1 MAFNLKLNERNNKQ
15 NLKVNN
21 FLSPQNINETKK
33 TQKVSHSPILK
44 KLDDNNNP
52 VKPLLKNMLGRSKST
67 LEYPQKSDIENDKN
81 IINRI
86 KSYAVKT
93 RKGFIPEKADKI
105 NQDRAML
112 IPNLGNIPNLWLF
125 GVFDGHGIN
134 GHHSSQ
140 FVLNQFPSNFKSVNI
155 TKAILKTTFKAE
167 ENPKEPRKLST
178 IITEKSNIDFKEE
191 DIKKAFHLTN
201 NQMNTL
207 NVDFDFS
214 GTTVVTILLYENKLV
229 CANAGDSRAILAFQK
244 PLNEL
249 KHLILPNE
257 FQQMNQNEKVWVAL
271 PLSRDHKPDEPDEQE
286 RILKANGR
294 IDPFKEPNGDPIG
307 PCRVWLKNEEI
318 PGLAMSRSLG
328 DRVAHSVG
336 VTCEPEIFE
345 TVLSKDDKFIVIAS
359 DGIWEFLPNDE
370 VVEMIVPFYE
380 ANDPD
385 GACEFLI
392 KESVKHWKEEDEI
405 IDDITIIVIFLNDE

>member
-1 MAFNLKLNERNNKQ
+1 MLNDQSDFDLK
-15 NLKVNN
+15 
-21 FLSPQNINETKK
+21 
-33 TQKVSHSPILK
+33 
-44 KLDDNNNP
+44 
-52 VKPLLKNMLGRSKST
+52 G
-67 LEYPQKSDIENDKN
+67 EN
-81 IINRI
+81 
-86 KSYAVKT
+86 
-93 RKGFIPEKADKI
+93 
-105 NQDRAML
+105 
-112 IPNLGNIPNLWLF
+112 
-125 GVFDGHGIN
+125 
-134 GHHSSQ
+134 
-140 FVLNQFPSNFKSVNI
+140 
-155 TKAILKTTFKAE
+155 
-167 ENPKEPRKLST
+167 
-178 IITEKSNIDFKEE
+178 
-191 DIKKAFHLTN
+191 IKKAFHLTN

-214 GTTVVTILLYENKLV
+214 GTTVVTILLYQNRLV
-229 CANAGDSRAILAFQK
+229 CSNAGDSRAILAFQK
-244 PLNEL
+244 PLSEL
-249 KHLILPNE
+249 KHLVLPNE
-257 FQQMNQNEKVWVAL
+257 FQQMNPNEKVWVAL

-294 IDPFKEPNGDPIG
+294 IESFKEPNGDPIG
-307 PCRVWLKNEEI
+307 PSRVWLKNEEI

-405 IDDITIIVIFLNDE
+405 IDDITIIVIFLKEE